1 MTRTL
6 IALFVLCFPFL
17 VHAQS
22 LTEGATLLFKN
33 SKSNLTTAEKN
44 KLFIDLQFHLSKDR
58 KQFIADGDVNKE
70 FPFDPQLMPT
80 DFNKD
85 GREEVFII
93 YGNSYTSG
101 GAGST
106 VVVFI
111 KNAAGKYESQLRFP
125 GTAPDVLA
133 TTNKGYPDLLIGG
146 PGSEYLV
153 WKWNS
158 TSYVLARKVKD
169 SEYETLKKTSL
180 EEASKA
186 YQSTIK

>member
-1 MTRTL
+1 MNRLLT
-6 IALFVLCFPFL
+6 AAFVLFFPL
-17 VHAQS
+17 LLSAQS

-33 SKSNLTTAEKN
+33 SKSNLSVAEKN

-58 KQFIADGDVNKE
+58 KKFVADGDVNKE

-106 VVVFI
+106 VIVFI

-125 GTAPDVLA
+125 GSAPDVLA
-133 TTNKGYPDLLIGG
+133 TSNKGYPDLLIGG

-153 WKWNS
+153 WKWNG
-158 TSYVLARKVKD
+158 TSYVLDRKVKD
-169 SEYETLKKTSL
+169 SEYEKLKKTSL

-186 YQSTIK
+186 YQATIK